1 MKLLIVFVSSMLL
14 LSACN
19 LQEAMKT
26 TGDAVTTGVEN
37 TGEALKQ
44 TPAAVGE
51 AINNVDE
58 KYSSVDE
65 FENR

>member
-1 MKLLIVFVSSMLL
+1 MKLLVVFVSSMFM

-19 LQEAMKT
+19 LQETMKT

-44 TPAAVGE
+44 APTAIGE
-51 AINNVDE
+51 AINNVD
-58 KYSSVDE
+58 K
-65 FENR
+65 NIRQ